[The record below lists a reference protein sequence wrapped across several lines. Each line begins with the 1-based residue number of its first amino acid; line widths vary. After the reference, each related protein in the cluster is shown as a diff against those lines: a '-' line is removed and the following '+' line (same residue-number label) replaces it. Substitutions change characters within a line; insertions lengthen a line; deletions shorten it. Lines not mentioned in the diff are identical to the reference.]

1 MPTTLLSIISDQ
13 AGPNLLF
20 IKQFA
25 QPDSSFLFISTVEME
40 GKNATSNLINS
51 LKLLTERCK
60 TILIDANDA
69 EKILKSL
76 KHANLPSSHKYLVNL
91 TGGNKLMSQMV
102 FQHLQTFNAEMYY
115 APIASTSY
123 QLLHPDVKQI
133 PKNPAVI
140 ISLKEYLEA
149 YGFEV
154 QLNQS
159 PIWERPSPKT
169 LYKKVLKSGH
179 PGRVAEIAKA
189 TDQEYKEGDKGYLM
203 GTWFEKYLHDHFKE
217 TLGLAA
223 SQIAYNVGIKRKDS
237 ATNFDKDNEF
247 DVMFIYRNDLYVFEC
262 KVYPTVKLKTNRIS
276 DPLFKLASL
285 TQNFGLNCKKYFAY
299 LGEFTADQQA
309 ITQLENIR
317 NNLGIERIIDIQVF
331 RENSGKDLIQVNMED
346 KLELLRQKFNSL

>member
-25 QPDSSFLFISTVEME
+25 QPDSSFLFVSTVEME
-40 GKNATSNLINS
+40 GKNATANLINA
-51 LKLLTERCK
+51 LRLPIKRCK

-69 EKILKSL
+69 AKALTSL
-76 KHANLPSSHKYLVNL
+76 QAAKLSDKQKYLINL

-102 FQHLQTFNAEMYY
+102 FQHLQPFDAEMYY

-123 QLLHPDVKQI
+123 QLLYPDIKQI
-133 PKNPAVI
+133 PKNPDVI

-159 PIWERPSPKT
+159 PLWGRPSPKT
-169 LYKKVLKSGH
+169 IFKKVLKTGH
-179 PGRVAEIAKA
+179 PGKVAEIAKA
-189 TDQEYKEGDKGYLM
+189 TDQEYKEEDKGYLM
-203 GTWFEKYLHDHFKE
+203 GTWFEKYLHDHFQE
-217 TLGLAA
+217 TLELAPN
-223 SQIAYNVGIKRKDS
+223 QIAYNVGIKRKDS
-237 ATNFDKDNEF
+237 TSNFDKDNEF
-247 DVMFIYRNDLYVFEC
+247 DVMFIFKNNLYVFEC
-262 KVYPTVKLKTNRIS
+262 KVYPTGKLKTNRIS

-299 LGEFTADQQA
+299 LGEFSADQQA
-309 ITQLENIR
+309 ITQVDNIR
-317 NNLGIERIIDIQVF
+317 NNLGIERILDIQTF
-331 RENSGKDLIQVNMED
+331 REDTGKDLLHVAIEN
-346 KLELLRQKFNSL
+346 KLELLRQKFNS